1 MNIICL
7 MGRLTADVEL
17 KKTANDTSVASFTIA
32 VDRRF
37 TSQGQ
42 EKQADFINCVA
53 WRQTAEF
60 ISKYFRKGQRIALQ
74 GALQARKYT
83 DKDGNNRTA
92 FEVVVDNAEFCEG
105 KSDRS
110 EQSAPLAA
118 NSISTADYAQSAHTT
133 ARAYTEQQTLNAD
146 DFVDISAD
154 DELPF

>member
-37 TSQGQ
+37 TPQGQ

-60 ISKYFRKGQRIALQ
+60 ISKYFHKGQRIALQ

-110 EQSAPLAA
+110 EQSAQAY
-118 NSISTADYAQSAHTT
+118 TTT
-133 ARAYTEQQTLNAD
+133 ASTSSEPLKVHAD
-146 DFVDISAD
+146 APQDPFASGYIEISAD